1 MEHIFI
7 INPSAGQGKAGKL
20 IPQIRAAMEGMADPY
35 TIYTTKAAGDAE
47 RFVRET
53 CETGKEVRFYI
64 CGGDGS
70 LHEAVNGAKG
80 FPQTE
85 IGLFPVGTGN
95 DFIRNFGK
103 KQDFM
108 DVLSQ
113 VEGKSVSCD
122 VIDINGRYVV
132 NMANIGFDCEV
143 AAQVGKWKK
152 KPLISGPA
160 AYLISLAAEFAKPM
174 GKRMS
179 FRWADGTTMAGRF
192 LLCTLANGC
201 FCGGGF
207 CSSPKANLHDG
218 LMDVGIVRMVPRRKF
233 VGILPKYKTGTY
245 LETKLAAEKV
255 LYEKY
260 RKLELAVAE
269 PANISIDGEIS
280 RFTYLKA
287 EMVQDAFRF
296 IIPKGLDNSGK

>member
-20 IPQIRAAMEGMADPY
+20 IPQIRAVMEGMADPY

-160 AYLISLAAEFAKPM
+160 AYLISLAVEFAKPM

-179 FRWADGTTMAGRF
+179 FRWADGTTMTGRF

-233 VGILPKYKTGTY
+233 IGILPKYKTGTY

>member
-20 IPQIRAAMEGMADPY
+20 IPQIRAVMEGMADPY

-113 VEGKSVSCD
+113 VEGESVSCD

-233 VGILPKYKTGTY
+233 IGILPKYKTGTY

>member
-1 MEHIFI
+1 MEHIFN
-7 INPSAGQGKAGKL
+7 INPSAGQGKAVKL
-20 IPQIRAAMEGMADPY
+20 IPKIRKALEGTTYAY
-35 TIYTTKAAGDAE
+35 SIYTTKAAGDAE

-53 CETGKEVRFYI
+53 CEAGKEVRFYI

-80 FPQTE
+80 FPQAE
-85 IGLFPVGTGN
+85 FGLMPVGTGN
-95 DFIRNFGK
+95 DFMRNFGK

-108 DVLSQ
+108 DILSQ
-113 VEGKSVSCD
+113 VEGDSVPCD

-143 AAQVGKWKK
+143 AAQVGKWKQ
-152 KPLISGPA
+152 KPFIRGPV
-160 AYLISLAAEFAKPM
+160 AYLIGVAAEFAKPM
-174 GKRMS
+174 GRRMS
-179 FRWADGTTMAGRF
+179 FRWTDGTTMAGRF

-207 CSSPKANLHDG
+207 CSSPKAALNDG
-218 LMDVGIVRMVPRRKF
+218 LMDVGIVKMIPRKKF
-233 VGILPKYKTGTY
+233 IGILPKYKTGTY
-245 LETKLAAEKV
+245 LDTKLAAERV

-280 RFTYLKA
+280 QFTYLKA
-287 EMVQDAFRF
+287 EMVPSAFRF
-296 IIPKGLDNSGK
+296 IIPKGLEDGAE

>member
-7 INPSAGQGKAGKL
+7 INPSAGQGKAEKL
-20 IPQIRAAMEGMADPY
+20 IPQIRAAMEEIAAPY

-53 CETGKEVRFYI
+53 CEAGKKVRFYI

-70 LHEAVNGAKG
+70 FHEAVNGAKG

-85 IGLFPVGTGN
+85 LGLLPTGTGN

-103 KQDFM
+103 KKDFM
-108 DVLSQ
+108 DILSQ
-113 VEGKSVSCD
+113 VKGKSVPCD

-152 KPLISGPA
+152 KPLISGPV
-160 AYLISLAAEFAKPM
+160 AYLIGVAAEFAKPM

-179 FRWADGTTMAGRF
+179 FRWADGTTMTGRF
-192 LLCTLANGC
+192 LLCTLANGS

-207 CSSPKANLHDG
+207 CSSPKAALHDG
-218 LMDVGIVRMVPRRKF
+218 LMDVGIVQMISRRKF
-233 VGILPKYKTGTY
+233 IGILPKYKTGTY
-245 LETKLAAEKV
+245 LETRLAEEKV

-269 PANISIDGEIS
+269 PTNISIDGEIS

-287 EMVQDAFRF
+287 EMVQSAFRF
-296 IIPKGLDNSGK
+296 IIPNGLEED

>member
-20 IPQIRAAMEGMADPY
+20 IPQIRAVMEGMADPY

-80 FPQTE
+80 FPKTQ

-113 VEGKSVSCD
+113 VEGESVSCD
-122 VIDINGRYVV
+122 VIEINGRYVV

-233 VGILPKYKTGTY
+233 IGILPKYKTGTY

-296 IIPKGLDNSGK
+296 IIPKGLDNSVK

>member
-20 IPQIRAAMEGMADPY
+20 IPQIRAVMEGMADPY

-160 AYLISLAAEFAKPM
+160 AYLISLAVEFAKPM

-179 FRWADGTTMAGRF
+179 FRWADGTTMTGRF

>member
-80 FPQTE
+80 FPETQ

-113 VEGKSVSCD
+113 VEGESVSCD
-122 VIDINGRYVV
+122 VIEINGRYVV

-152 KPLISGPA
+152 KPLIGGPA

-296 IIPKGLDNSGK
+296 IIPKGLDNSGE

>member
-20 IPQIRAAMEGMADPY
+20 IPQIRAVMEGMADPY

-122 VIDINGRYVV
+122 VIEINGRYVV

-152 KPLISGPA
+152 KPLIGGPA

-233 VGILPKYKTGTY
+233 IGILPKYKTGTY